1 MAENQLLRFANGSL
15 PNVISYAEWKNL
27 PEVTKGFVSG
37 IAKSAN
43 MNRVIAQGALAGYVM
58 GQAIV
63 NLLGK
68 NATLESSTFYED
80 FLAALCK
87 HIPGNVAD
95 ASIPTAKLAQLATY
109 QDIESGVASK
119 VVCADVLKQYLDTLV
134 PTGACQCFL
143 CKTAPTGWM
152 ELDGSRVDKEDAPD
166 LVNLLWQFDLT
177 KGDTT
182 SYAMLPN
189 MNGRVFQGT
198 TTVSEICKYLEASL
212 PNISGSISDMYGGVN
227 RITNGA
233 FLNTTIFEPAQAASE
248 GVSTGSTFI
257 HFHASADNS
266 IYNGS
271 AVQMPALQVLACI
284 RT

>member
-87 HIPGNVAD
+87 HIPGNVAN

-134 PTGACQCFL
+134 PTGTCQCFL
-143 CKTAPTGWM
+143 RKSAPTGWM

-166 LVNLLWQFDLT
+166 LVNELWQFDLT
-177 KGDTT
+177 KGDSST
-182 SYAMLPN
+182 YAMLPN

-212 PNISGSISDMYGGVN
+212 PNITGRFYASKSVYVS
-227 RITNGA
+227 GA
-233 FLNTTIFEPAQAASE
+233 FFKNTGNDNQRILNSNQSDVSNTTFDFDLS
-248 GVSTGSTFI
+248 
-257 HFHASADNS
+257 HDKS
-266 IYNGS
+266 IYSGNTLQPS
-271 AVQMPALQVLACI
+271 ALQVLACI